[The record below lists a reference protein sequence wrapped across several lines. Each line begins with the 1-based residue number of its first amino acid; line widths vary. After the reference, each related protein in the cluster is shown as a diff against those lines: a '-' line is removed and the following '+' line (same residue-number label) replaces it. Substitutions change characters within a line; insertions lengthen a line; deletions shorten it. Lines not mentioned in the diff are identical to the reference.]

1 MADQGF
7 QIQIMSDSMS
17 PVEWKR
23 AMTAPDSELK
33 TVLPLS
39 EEQKEVAKKFE
50 MSEEEYARAELARV
64 YGQRG
69 LRERAQRLGA
79 IVAKMLAEVSPKSRL
94 AAVRYEGTELRW
106 VLGVETPQGTRNLSV
121 SRDLIDDVLDS
132 ELFEEM
138 QRLRSHLK
146 NGLSLEK
153 ASGD

>member
-1 MADQGF
+1 MAEQGF

-23 AMTAPDSELK
+23 AMTAPESELK
-33 TVLPLS
+33 IVLPLS
-39 EEQKEVAKKFE
+39 EEQKEVAKKYE

-64 YGQRG
+64 YGRRG
-69 LRERAQRLGA
+69 LRERAEQLGA
-79 IVAKMLAEVSPKSRL
+79 IVGKMLAEVSPQSRL

-106 VLGVETPQGTRNLSV
+106 VLGVETPQGMRNLGV

-146 NGLSLEK
+146 NSLSFEK